1 MQLNINLI
9 LLSKCDIWRWSD
21 FSISRRSLFFFLLFV
36 FLLVFL
42 LSCHCGNIPR
52 MSHTAFFEFFPCDVE
67 LWRAVNAGLEIWSL
81 QSWRWIKANKKDIP
95 DRNSTFTINEALVNM
110 ILFYSV
116 SKKKC
121 YQECKIKKYL
131 IVIKVTK
138 QWKLFNLLF
147 NVVSFL
153 T

>member
-1 MQLNINLI
+1 MLYDIPKYIKLMRNCMQLIINLI

-21 FSISRRSLFFFLLFV
+21 FSISRRSLFFFLLFI

-42 LSCHCGNIPR
+42 LSCHCGNIHR

-67 LWRAVNAGLEIWSL
+67 LWSAVNAGLEIWSL

-121 YQECKIKKYL
+121 YQERKIKKYL

-138 QWKLFNLLF
+138 
-147 NVVSFL
+147 
-153 T
+153 